1 MKLTEQTV
9 LITGATSGIGLAL
22 AARLYEMKNTVIIS
36 GRKQE
41 RLDEIAAHYPRMDTF
56 CCDLQ
61 QEDGRVALAGWAIN
75 RYPKLNILINNAG
88 LMKVSDFTAEVPFEK
103 IAEEITVNLLTP
115 VHFASLFT
123 EHLQQQENAAVVN
136 VTSGL
141 AYTPLAT
148 VPVYCATKAA
158 LHSFTYSLRHQLRE
172 TSVKVFEIIPP
183 AVATDLGKSDGYEQ
197 NRSMAM
203 KLEDFTNDCIHR
215 LENDEYELGIGM
227 AEKLQAEREGLF
239 QMLNPDS

>member
-1 MKLTEQTV
+1 MKLTQQTI

-41 RLDEIAAHYPRMDTF
+41 RLDEIAAQYPGMDTF

-61 QEDGRVALAGWAIN
+61 KKESREELATRVMEK
-75 RYPKLNILINNAG
+75 YPKLTMLINNAG
-88 LMKVSDFTAEVPFEK
+88 LMKVNDFTAEVPFDK
-103 IAEEITVNLLTP
+103 IAEEITVNLMTP
-115 VHFASLFT
+115 VHLVSLFSQ
-123 EHLQQQENAAVVN
+123 HLQKQEQAAIIN

-158 LHSFTYSLRHQLRE
+158 LHSFTFSLRHQLRE

-183 AVATDLGKSDGYEQ
+183 AVATDLGKNDGYEQ

-203 KLEDFTNDCIHR
+203 KLDDFISDCIHR
-215 LENDEYELGIGM
+215 LENDQYELGIGM

-239 QMLNPDS
+239 DMLNPE